1 MFKLGHMM
9 SSIEEGPVYTSYVS
23 SKNWLE
29 VWGGGGCIIQKYLK
43 AET

>member
-1 MFKLGHMM
+1 MM
-9 SSIEEGPVYTSYVS
+9 SPIEEGPVYTSYVS

-29 VWGGGGCIIQKYLK
+29 VGGCIIQKYLK

>member
-9 SSIEEGPVYTSYVS
+9 SHIEEGPVYTSYVS

-29 VWGGGGCIIQKYLK
+29 VGGGGCIIQKYLK